1 MKTEPKSNA
10 GSGCPATTCSPSDLL
25 TIAISELRAK
35 HAAAESRMFDGD
47 LNAEQVMEDFN
58 IHAFNSVLFV
68 IDQLE
73 SKIIEAR
80 NVAAAYR
87 DDRYFDTGDMVRLPW
102 ESSEANAK
110 SAATGSE
117 RNDHE

>member
-1 MKTEPKSNA
+1 MNTEPNSNA
-10 GSGCPATTCSPSDLL
+10 GNGCPATTCSPSDLL

-35 HAAAESRMFDGD
+35 HAAAENRMFDGD

-58 IHAFNSVLFV
+58 IHAFNSALFIV
-68 IDQLE
+68 DQLE
-73 SKIIEAR
+73 SKLIEAR

-102 ESSEANAK
+102 ESSEANAQGHGRGTLP
-110 SAATGSE
+110 A
-117 RNDHE
+117 